1 MVKKRKDCYI
11 LRIQQSHHYPWAYC
25 RYYAKLSP
33 SFFTINL
40 WTTPGNMPSH
50 YLWIYCWFVKT
61 LLQRVELIIL
71 PSVWLTF
78 IIIKVNS
85 FIIFLLFFYYYLYRP
100 PLTDLFIPFYC
111 TSHSHPSISQRTV
124 SLYSSVCF
132 AWMWSY
138 RVCNLG
144 FLFHWSFVFSA
155 IDVSL
160 FTSNTRCIFTS
171 SILQDESQKVI
182 FIA

>member
-85 FIIFLLFFYYYLYRP
+85 FIIFFIILLLLSLQTPFNWFIYPFL
-100 PLTDLFIPFYC
+100 LHIPF
-111 TSHSHPSISQRTV
+111 PSLHFTENCFIVFICVFCLDVVLQ
-124 SLYSSVCF
+124 SV
-132 AWMWSY
+132 
-138 RVCNLG
+138 
-144 FLFHWSFVFSA
+144 
-155 IDVSL
+155 
-160 FTSNTRCIFTS
+160 
-171 SILQDESQKVI
+171 
-182 FIA
+182 